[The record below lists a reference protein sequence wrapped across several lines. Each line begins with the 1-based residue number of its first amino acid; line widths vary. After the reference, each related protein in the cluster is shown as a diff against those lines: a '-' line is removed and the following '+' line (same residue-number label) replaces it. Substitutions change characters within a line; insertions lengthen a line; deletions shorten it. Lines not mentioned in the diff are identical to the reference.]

1 MNVPKKENNCSKI
14 KGNKVCAIHE
24 VEISDSVKIYE
35 YIDTK
40 IKVTSNTLAHL
51 DKLIAA
57 LSDRIKKIEKNI
69 ELKELEGKLNNH
81 YEQSRRRK

>member
-1 MNVPKKENNCSKI
+1 MNVPKRENNCCKI
-14 KGNKVCAIHE
+14 KGNKVCAINE
-24 VEISDSVKIYE
+24 FEISEGVNIYE

-40 IKVTSNTLAHL
+40 IKVTSNILAHV
-51 DKLIAA
+51 DKLIAT

-69 ELKELEGKLNNH
+69 EVKELEGKLNKH